1 MVSYIKKTVTISTDD
16 TTKKES
22 VSTQSKEITN
32 STQDIL
38 KVFGDTKLV
47 YPKDSNPLAQGTEDL
62 FRYYALESSGDEKT
76 PNPIDKLLTINPR
89 NETIDKAIV
98 EMKKEL
104 SWIQTKDKK
113 SIMNVFTKWKKA
125 IEFTIQSLS
134 KAQQKPIQDALN
146 AWADK
151 VWISTNPTEKPKI
164 TTA

>member
-1 MVSYIKKTVTISTDD
+1 MQTICT
-16 TTKKES
+16 
-22 VSTQSKEITN
+22 
-32 STQDIL
+32 
-38 KVFGDTKLV
+38 
-47 YPKDSNPLAQGTEDL
+47 
-62 FRYYALESSGDEKT
+62 
-76 PNPIDKLLTINPR
+76 
-89 NETIDKAIV
+89 
-98 EMKKEL
+98 
-104 SWIQTKDKK
+104 QTKDKK